1 MNLWLAGL
9 LIFAVICAVVVI
21 CAVRSNRGIRDYEDA
36 IDK

>member
-9 LIFAVICAVVVI
+9 LIFAVICAILVI
-21 CAVRSNRGIRDYEDA
+21 FAIRSNDIRDYEDA